1 MKLIQNSTV
10 NHRIRHAPG
19 KTTFQTKMQ
28 YLKKLLLGNGH
39 DFKTVSEKRRTIL
52 TSQLSLFCI
61 ILSLFQ
67 ISFEIY
73 SESNSTILLY
83 SLLLLFSI
91 GSILMNRL
99 RRYDAAK
106 LLFLIGLNLVIFI
119 SCEIENA
126 ENGTFLFFVV
136 AILTAYALLGF
147 TRKSMVIGLSIFS
160 VSLFLLSFY
169 YDFTYIPHAVMPE
182 SVVAGSFIFK
192 FMVSSVATILIILF
206 LSDINIKSEN
216 SLRSVSEELLSN
228 QQRFELAVE
237 GSSASIWDWDIKSDS
252 LFVSPLLFKLLD
264 NTRNTKEITLDGF
277 LQVIHIDDKK
287 RVKSALN
294 NHLEY
299 GVPFSV
305 EFRIRKKDGT
315 YIWIYDTGQAVWDN
329 DGKAIRMVGSV
340 VDITERKMTESLIL
354 EKNIQ
359 LKKTNEELDKFV
371 YSTSHDLRAP
381 LSSFLGLINIAELTE
396 DPIELNKCLSFMKQR
411 INTLH
416 GFIDDIVDYSRNNR
430 LDVEVAEVSLHDMV
444 DDILI
449 NLEYSANQKN
459 IKIHK
464 EFPINFTLYSDK
476 TRLRAILNNLLTNAI
491 IYHNIDQEHPFIK
504 IRATAT
510 NNYIQIDIEDNGRGI
525 DRAYIQSIF
534 NMFYRA
540 SEDSEGSGLGLYIAQ
555 EMTQKLLGQ
564 LTVNSMI
571 GQGST
576 FSLILPTAINLT
588 IGDMRE
594 SRAFA

>member
-1 MKLIQNSTV
+1 MKMMQNSTV
-10 NHRIRHAPG
+10 NQRIRYTPG
-19 KTTFQTKMQ
+19 KTTIQTKIQ
-28 YLKKLLLGNGH
+28 YLKKLLLGKGH
-39 DFKTVSEKRRTIL
+39 EFKTVSEKRRTTL

-67 ISFEIY
+67 ISFDIY

-83 SLLLLFSI
+83 CLLLLFSI

-169 YDFTYIPHAVMPE
+169 YDFTYISHVVMPE
-182 SVVAGSFIFK
+182 SVVGGSFIFK
-192 FMVSSVATILIILF
+192 FIVSSVATILIILF

-264 NTRNTKEITLDGF
+264 NTRNSKEITLDNF
-277 LQVIHIDDKK
+277 IKVIHIDDIKG
-287 RVKSALN
+287 VKLALN

-299 GVPFSV
+299 GMPFSV
-305 EFRIRKKDGT
+305 ECRIRKKDGT
-315 YIWIYDTGQAVWDN
+315 YIWIYDTGQAVWDD

-340 VDITERKMTESLIL
+340 VDITKRKMTENLIL
-354 EKNIQ
+354 EKNTQ

-381 LSSFLGLINIAELTE
+381 LSSFLGLINIAELTK
-396 DPIELNKCLSFMKQR
+396 DPVELSKCLSFMKQR

-430 LDVEVAEVSLHDMV
+430 LNVEVEEVPLHDMV
-444 DDILI
+444 NDILT
-449 NLEYSANQKN
+449 NLEYSSNQKS
-459 IKIHK
+459 IKIFK
-464 EFPINFTLYSDK
+464 DFPINFIIHSDK
-476 TRLRAILNNLLTNAI
+476 TRLRVILNNLLTNAVK
-491 IYHNIDQEHPFIK
+491 YHNLDQENPFIK

-525 DRAYIQSIF
+525 DRTYIQNIF

-540 SEDSEGSGLGLYIAQ
+540 SEASDGSGLGLYIAQ

-576 FSLILPTAINLT
+576 FSLTLPASIKLAMD
-588 IGDMRE
+588 DMRE
-594 SRAFA
+594 SRALA